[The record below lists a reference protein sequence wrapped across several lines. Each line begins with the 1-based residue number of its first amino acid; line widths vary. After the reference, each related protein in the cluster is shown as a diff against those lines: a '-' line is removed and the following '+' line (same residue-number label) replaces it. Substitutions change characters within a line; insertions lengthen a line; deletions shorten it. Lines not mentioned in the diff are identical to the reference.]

1 VSEVEIPQDVRRL
14 LADHIESVVQVE
26 ILLLLHADPNRA
38 LTPADV
44 AKELR
49 IDAAYAQSE
58 LANLSVRGMLR
69 TTDKQANA
77 YRYAPLTPQIDA
89 AVRGLATAYADR
101 RVTVIGLVYSKPPDQ
116 IRSFAD
122 AFRLRKEKGDG

>member
-1 VSEVEIPQDVRRL
+1 L

-26 ILLLLHADPNRA
+26 ILLLLHADPGRA
-38 LTPADV
+38 FTPQDV
-44 AKELR
+44 ARELR
-49 IDAAYAQSE
+49 IDAGYAQSE
-58 LANLSVRGMLR
+58 LANLTVRGMLR
-69 TTDKQANA
+69 TTDMAAGA
-77 YRYAPLTPQIDA
+77 YRYAPLTAQVDA

>member
-26 ILLLLHADPNRA
+26 ILLLLHADANRA
-38 LTPADV
+38 LTPTDV
-44 AKELR
+44 ARELR

-58 LANLSVRGMLR
+58 LANLTVRGMLR
-69 TTDKQANA
+69 TADKSANA
-77 YRYAPLTPQIDA
+77 YSYAPLTPQIDA